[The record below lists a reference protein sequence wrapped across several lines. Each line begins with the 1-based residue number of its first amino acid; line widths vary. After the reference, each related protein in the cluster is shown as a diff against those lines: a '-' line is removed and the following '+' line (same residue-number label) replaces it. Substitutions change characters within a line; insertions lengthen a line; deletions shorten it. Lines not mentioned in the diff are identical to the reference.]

1 MQCTESLLGDD
12 ERTPSTPSQ
21 ILMSLLHP
29 HLRTAFLVALHLLIT
44 QAPPLHPAASLLWG
58 PSDDTLLSPGAD
70 DGDVGRLVVGE
81 VARGSGVKYA
91 AG

>member
-1 MQCTESLLGDD
+1 MRCTESLLGDD
-12 ERTPSTPSQ
+12 ERTPPTPPRSFRAYCT
-21 ILMSLLHP
+21 P
-29 HLRTAFLVALHLLIT
+29 HLRTGFLVALHLLVT
-44 QAPPLHPAASLLWG
+44 QAPPLHPTASFLWG
-58 PSDDTLLSPGAD
+58 PSDTLLSPGAD